1 MPTTT
6 EIKQA
11 SPKSFHT
18 NRKMNST
25 TRSVLSRNE
34 AASFCDPTASF
45 CDPTVTSTDMH
56 NTGQMY
62 TVNCQFFM
70 SFCNSF
76 LAYKATLSWRGGAHN
91 KESTGGLCLQ
101 HKSPHLLTCQSTIHT
116 TEQ

>member
-34 AASFCDPTASF
+34 AASF